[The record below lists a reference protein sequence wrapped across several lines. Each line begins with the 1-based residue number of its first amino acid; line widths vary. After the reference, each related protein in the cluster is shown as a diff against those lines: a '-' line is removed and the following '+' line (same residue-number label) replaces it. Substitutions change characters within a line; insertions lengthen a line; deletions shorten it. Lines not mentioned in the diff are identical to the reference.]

1 MGGSSSQPNWVKALG
16 NTLIGAALTIAGV
29 MALSWRDVAVI
40 RADLSSFQTSVN
52 TRLDGIQNDVDH
64 LTNRVDGVVARAKVE
79 Q

>member
-1 MGGSSSQPNWVKALG
+1 MMGQNQPGWAKALG

-40 RADLSSFQTSVN
+40 RADLSSFQSSVN
-52 TRLDGIQNDVDH
+52 TRLDGISKDVDH
-64 LTNRVDGVVARAKVE
+64 LTNRVDGVVAQAKVE

>member
-1 MGGSSSQPNWVKALG
+1 MMGQNQPGWVKALG

-52 TRLDGIQNDVDH
+52 TRLDGISKDVDH
-64 LTNRVDGVVARAKVE
+64 LTNRVDGVVAQAKVE

>member
-1 MGGSSSQPNWVKALG
+1 MMGQNQPGWAKALG

-52 TRLDGIQNDVDH
+52 TRLDGISKDVDH
-64 LTNRVDGVVARAKVE
+64 LTNRVDGVVAQAKVE